1 MAITINTQPYTWTP
15 RGQKLIYDLSS
26 DNTGNTGFKFG
37 ISVLDNGTGKTY
49 EFYLDAAP
57 DGRAYFD
64 LNPLVNLRNN
74 EATAIHSQT
83 AAQHTEPEGDSWKSY
98 DLTFTEWWLVAGVL
112 TENEGVSE
120 TATTAVYNGYL
131 QPIDGYRPNVF
142 SSSDRIIKIA
152 VNNTADYLQSDRR
165 YNTHTWAMAESF
177 GITPSTDTVFIPAFN
192 TDWGLLFLI
201 GDDEYCTPNTATK
214 YRVELFN
221 AAGAPSSAS
230 VTFTPSPQVGI
241 PCFPANLINSTV
253 PSMPD
258 PSASGW
264 RYYRI
269 FAMNTAE
276 NRISKLYYFYNAEE
290 YGQYD
295 CRYNYVRLAWVNS
308 RGGWDYQNFIKKN
321 EITNNI
327 ERKQFKRVLYNGTSS
342 IFSRFD
348 RQKFDRQNIVTQ
360 TLTITSDWIQENE
373 FVFLRS
379 LMASNEVQ
387 IVLTDGTQV
396 PVSMDE
402 NSFLERK
409 ERNGKLYNV
418 TFKITYSQDYWS

>member
-26 DNTGNTGFKFG
+26 DNSANSGFKFG
-37 ISVLDNGTGKTY
+37 ISVVDNGSGKTY
-49 EFYLDAAP
+49 EFYLNPSP

-64 LNPLVNLRNN
+64 LNPLVNLRNQ
-74 EATAIHSQT
+74 EDSAIHKNILS
-83 AAQHTEPEGDSWKSY
+83 QHTEPEGDSWATY
-98 DLTFTEWWLVAGVL
+98 TLTFTEWWLVAGVL

-120 TATTAVYNGYL
+120 EATTAVYNGYL
-131 QPIDGYRPNVF
+131 QPINGYRPNVF
-142 SSSDRIIKIA
+142 GSPDRSIKIA
-152 VNNTADYLQSDRR
+152 VNNFLDYLQSDRL
-165 YNTHTWAMAESF
+165 YDTHTWALAQSF

-192 TDWGLLFLI
+192 TDYGLLFLI
-201 GDDEYCTPNTATK
+201 GDDEYCTVNTATK
-214 YRVELFN
+214 YRVELYDS
-221 AAGAPSSAS
+221 AGALSTLT
-230 VTFTPSPQVGI
+230 VTFTPSAQIGI
-241 PCFPANLINSTV
+241 PAYPANLINSSV
-253 PSMPD
+253 IGMPD
-258 PSASGW
+258 PTANGW

-269 FAMNTAE
+269 SALN
-276 NRISKLYYFYNAEE
+276 NSNVRVSKFYYFYNSLE

-295 CRYNYVRLAWVNS
+295 CRYNYVRLGWVNS
-308 RGGWDYQNFIKKN
+308 RGGWDYANFIKKN
-321 EITNNI
+321 EVTNNI

-342 IFSRFD
+342 IFSRYD
-348 RQKFDRQNIVTQ
+348 RQLYDRQNIVTQ

-379 LMASNEVQ
+379 LMVSNQVHL
-387 IVLTDGTQV
+387 ILSDGNQV

-418 TFKITYSQDYWS
+418 TFKVTYSQDYWS

>member
-26 DNTGNTGFKFG
+26 TNSGNTGFKFG
-37 ISVLDNGTGKTY
+37 ISVLDVAAAKTY
-49 EFYLDAAP
+49 DFYLDPAP

-64 LNPLVNLRNN
+64 LNPLVNLRNQ
-74 EATAIHSQT
+74 EDTSIHSQG
-83 AAQHTEPEGDSWKSY
+83 AAQHIEPEGDSWKSY
-98 DLTFTEWWLVAGVL
+98 VIDFTEWWIVAGVL

-142 SSSDRIIKIA
+142 SSSDRTIKIA

-165 YNTHTWAMAESF
+165 YNTHTWAMAQTF
-177 GITPSTDTVFIPAFN
+177 GITPTNDMVFIPAFN

-201 GDDEYCTPNTATK
+201 GEDTYCTPNTATK
-214 YRVELFN
+214 YRVELFDS
-221 AAGAPSSAS
+221 AGVPSSVT
-230 VTFTPSPQVGI
+230 VTFTASPQIGI
-241 PCFPANLINSTV
+241 PCFPANLINSIV
-253 PSMPD
+253 PSMPN

-269 FAMNTAE
+269 FAMNNAD
-276 NRISKLYYFYNAEE
+276 NRVSKFYYFYNAEE

-321 EITNNI
+321 EITNTI
-327 ERKQFKRVLYNGTSS
+327 ERKQFKRVLYNGTST

-348 RQKFDRQNIVTQ
+348 RQLYDRQNIVTQ
-360 TLTITSDWIQENE
+360 TLSITSDWIQESE

-379 LMASNEVQ
+379 LMASNEVH

-418 TFKITYSQDYWS
+418 SFKITYSQDYWS